1 MADQKNS
8 QDNRDK
14 APRELDERQ
23 LDQASGG
30 ARSTSSD
37 PEEGGE
43 VTRTI
48 RGGY

>member
-1 MADQKNS
+1 MADQKNA

-14 APRELDERQ
+14 APRELEERQ

-30 ARSTSSD
+30 ARSTTSD

-43 VTRTI
+43 VSRTSR
-48 RGGY
+48 RG